1 MFCWNQI
8 LKGVFER
15 RSRCVG
21 RAARL
26 VFASQEKSQ
35 TTFLKDTFI
44 VLKDSQVRV
53 LLYICIFPSW
63 VGQSLFEC
71 SLSEYVCNWNVRVF
85 LQETD
90 SRGKMKKNN
99 MTLNAAQNF
108 ERQLVRAPP
117 KESQDRSCRKLT
129 RFRHAPFHTC
139 YLYPVHLWPGS
150 SVNWGPTFR
159 KHRKYDI
166 NTPRLCPRD
175 ARDLSLAHFPASIYP
190 GKTSPSRLQ
199 EGLPPPPASS
209 HHAAKHAASITKQ
222 GNHTWE

>member
-1 MFCWNQI
+1 
-8 LKGVFER
+8 
-15 RSRCVG
+15 
-21 RAARL
+21 
-26 VFASQEKSQ
+26 
-35 TTFLKDTFI
+35 
-44 VLKDSQVRV
+44 
-53 LLYICIFPSW
+53 
-63 VGQSLFEC
+63 
-71 SLSEYVCNWNVRVF
+71 
-85 LQETD
+85 
-90 SRGKMKKNN
+90 

-199 EGLPPPPASS
+199 EGLPPPPLPPRLLPPCRHTRCIYHKTRKS
-209 HHAAKHAASITKQ
+209 HLREAQRQCHVPLKVGQQTLITVDTELVFFFPIRIHSGGILMQ
-222 GNHTWE
+222 NRTWNHDCCHGQNEKKGWKWR